1 MSKQSTY
8 KLSGA
13 VSLIVRSIRGIE
25 MDYTKGNLRKAIIIL
40 AIPMILEM
48 SMESVFALVDLFFVG
63 HLPNSTHTIQTV
75 SLTESVL
82 SIIYS
87 IAFGISMAATAIVAR
102 RVGEKNKDEAAH
114 SAMQTIWLAIFVSII
129 ISVLGFVFAADIL
142 RVLGAEQETITMGST
157 YTKIMMLSS
166 IVIMMLF
173 LINGIFRGAGNAS
186 MAMKSLWLANVCNII
201 LCPLFIRGFGP
212 VPAFGLNGAAMA
224 TVTGRAVGVCYQ
236 LYHLFKGSATIK
248 IVRRHLN
255 IDWSIIKSVLNI
267 ASPATLQFIISS
279 GSWIVLSRLVAETG
293 HSVGSA
299 GYQTAIRVVIFF
311 ILPAWGLSNAT
322 ATLVGQNLGANQPE
336 RAEQSV
342 YETAKFNGIFMG
354 IVSLIFLFGAYPII
368 SFFTYDED
376 IKSIAVLALRI
387 MASGYIFY
395 GIGMVMGNAFN
406 GAGDT
411 WTPTWISLVCFWF
424 FQIPLAYTLTLYF
437 KLGLEGVFVSVP
449 IAETLVALVSW
460 YFFKKGKWKKKVV

>member
-1 MSKQSTY
+1 MSRQSTY
-8 KLSGA
+8 KLSGIF
-13 VSLIVRSIRGIE
+13 SLIVQSIRGIE

-48 SMESVFALVDLFFVG
+48 SLESVFALVDLFFVG
-63 HLPNSTHTIQTV
+63 HLPDSKHTIQTV
-75 SLTESVL
+75 SLTESIL
-82 SIIYS
+82 AIIYS

-114 SAMQTIWLAIFVSII
+114 AAMQTIWLAIVVTVI
-129 ISVLGFVFAADIL
+129 ISASGYLFAADIL
-142 RVLGAEQETITMGST
+142 RLLGAEQETITMGARYTRIMVST
-157 YTKIMMLSS
+157 SA
-166 IVIMMLF
+166 VIMMIF
-173 LINGIFRGAGNAS
+173 LINGIFRGAGDAS
-186 MAMKSLWLANVCNII
+186 MAMKSLWLANICNII
-201 LCPLFIRGFGP
+201 LCPLLIRGLGP
-212 VPAFGLNGAAMA
+212 IPAFGLNGAAMA
-224 TVTGRAVGVCYQ
+224 TVTGRGIGVCYQ
-236 LYHLFKGSATIK
+236 LYHLFKGKTSIAIR
-248 IVRRHLN
+248 RRHLN
-255 IDWSIIKSVLNI
+255 FDWPIIRSVLNI
-267 ASPATLQFIISS
+267 GSPATLQFLISS

-293 HSVGSA
+293 HSTGSA

-336 RAEQSV
+336 RAAQSV
-342 YETAKFNGIFMG
+342 FETAKFNGIFMG

-368 SFFTYDED
+368 SFFTYDEG
-376 IKSIAVLALRI
+376 IKQIAVQALRI

-411 WTPTWISLVCFWF
+411 WTPTWISFVCFWL

-437 KLGLEGVFVSVP
+437 KLGIQGVFISVP
-449 IAETLVALVSW
+449 VAETLVAIVSW
-460 YFFKKGKWKKKVV
+460 YFFKKGKWK

>member
-1 MSKQSTY
+1 MTKQAIY
-8 KLSGA
+8 KLSGIF
-13 VSLIVRSIRGIE
+13 SLIAQSIKGSE
-25 MDYTKGNLRKAIIIL
+25 MDYTKGNLRKAIIML
-40 AIPMILEM
+40 AIPMVLEM

-63 HLPNSTHTIQTV
+63 HLPDSKHTIQTA
-75 SLTESVL
+75 SLTESIL
-82 SIIYS
+82 AIIYS

-114 SAMQTIWLAIFVSII
+114 AAMQTIWLAIVVTVI
-129 ISVLGFVFAADIL
+129 ISICGYVFAPDIL
-142 RVLGAEQETITMGST
+142 RLLGAEQQTITIGTNYTRLMTST
-157 YTKIMMLSS
+157 SG
-166 IVIMMLF
+166 VIMMIF
-173 LINGIFRGAGNAS
+173 LINGIFRGAGDAS
-186 MAMKSLWLANVCNII
+186 MAMKSLWLANICNII
-201 LCPLFIRGFGP
+201 LCPLLIRGLGP
-212 VPAFGLNGAAMA
+212 IPAFGLNGAAMA
-224 TVTGRAVGVCYQ
+224 TVTGRGIGVCYQ
-236 LYHLFKGSATIK
+236 LYHLLKGKTSI
-248 IVRRHLN
+248 IIRRKHLN
-255 IDWSIIKSVLNI
+255 VDWPVIRSVLNI
-267 ASPATLQFIISS
+267 GSPATLQFIISS

-293 HSVGSA
+293 HSTGSA

-336 RAEQSV
+336 RAAQSV
-342 YETAKFNGIFMG
+342 FETAKFNGIFMG

-368 SFFTYDED
+368 SFFTYDEG
-376 IKSIAVLALRI
+376 IKQIAVQALRI

-411 WTPTWISLVCFWF
+411 WTPTWISFVCFWL

-437 KLGLEGVFVSVP
+437 KLGLQGIFISVP
-449 IAETLVALVSW
+449 VAETLVAIVAW

>member
-25 MDYTKGNLRKAIIIL
+25 MDYTKGNLRRAIIIL

-75 SLTESVL
+75 SLTESIL

-114 SAMQTIWLAIFVSII
+114 SAMQTIWLAIFVAII

-201 LCPLFIRGFGP
+201 LCPVFIRGFGP

-236 LYHLFKGSATIK
+236 LYHLFKGNATIK

-376 IKSIAVLALRI
+376 IKTIAVQALRI

-424 FQIPLAYTLTLYF
+424 FQIPLAYTLTLYS

-449 IAETLVALVSW
+449 VAETLVAIVAW